1 MDFSSIVFLLCLAIA
16 SRAYWKYR
24 HTPEHITIDSH
35 TKELIDELFDLKAR
49 YNHIEQ
55 FIFTLN
61 TQKSNEYQS
70 YSIKWADILGHD
82 KEAEIFF
89 GNAHNLRG
97 KKLTQNLRH
106 VAEDYQNELARQ
118 IHDKV
123 NELNSHH
130 QKNVKLHGSTLWN
143 VAASNGKESAE
154 K

>member
-1 MDFSSIVFLLCLAIA
+1 MLPNRKNSHSRNKDFLQGYSDVINDTVQNG
-16 SRAYWKYR
+16 YN
-24 HTPEHITIDSH
+24 
-35 TKELIDELFDLKAR
+35 LIPVL
-49 YNHIEQ
+49 
-55 FIFTLN
+55 T
-61 TQKSNEYQS
+61 NECQS